1 MKRRKRPL
9 VHVFRLRRRSSPA
22 ALRFPSLDPKYT
34 YWLYW
39 RDRFGRPTKFSS
51 RKKLTG
57 YLFRGRTVLAVQRS
71 RAHARARAKVRALA
85 RRLDALATSTSMMR
99 EAVSRQSVSYAV
111 AKRFLT
117 RALAYLDRARARREA
132 KVEPVPS
139 LLARAARGLKA
150 LKAEIEELLPPPPPP
165 PDLLKA
171 VQAALASAKIDAEGW
186 RKLAGLLPGFERQF
200 ADLKAK
206 ARGQRAEDQIETI
219 REVLVQCRTFVAD
232 WIETVPWMERE
243 LARFGIPVE
252 AWHSEVDYLK
262 HHTSAYEL
270 GNKVEFVH
278 RGESAAGVKP
288 TRFLWRQPMAPNQLD
303 DYRGLIWYLW
313 VVVELHRKWSPYVS
327 KGKLKTPRVLSTMM
341 HEPGKSLGAKT
352 VYAIEGMPYTLKTT
366 PTFPGHITALEF
378 ADWLAGA
385 ASPGVQHRWIGQG
398 KSRRRIRVEIA
409 TPSTEAGEAHWQS
422 HARRW
427 LIDKYQYLAHAKV
440 KIVAMLA
447 FTGDLSPTRGT
458 GVSNN

>member
-186 RKLAGLLPGFERQF
+186 RKLAGLLPGFERQLQ
-200 ADLKAK
+200 DLKAR
-206 ARGQRAEDQIETI
+206 ARGRRAEDEIEAI
-219 REVLVQCRTFVAD
+219 DEVLRQCRTFVAD
-232 WIETVPWMERE
+232 WIESLPWIEHE
-243 LARFGIPVE
+243 LAPWGIPLA
-252 AWHSEVDYLK
+252 AWQSELDYLK
-262 HHTSAYEL
+262 HQVRAYEVDFL
-270 GNKVEFVH
+270 H
-278 RGESAAGVKP
+278 RGKSAMGVAP
-288 TRFLWRQPMAPNQLD
+288 TRFLWNRPLAPNQLA
-303 DYRGLIWYLW
+303 DYRATAWYLW

-341 HEPGKSLGAKT
+341 HEPGKSLGSKT
-352 VYAIEGMPYTLKTT
+352 VHAIEGMPYTLK
-366 PTFPGHITALEF
+366 PTANFPGFITAPEF

-385 ASPGVQHRWIGQG
+385 SSPDVQRRWIGRG

-427 LIDKYQYLAHAKV
+427 LIDKYQYLAHARI
-440 KIVAMLA
+440 KIVAMIA